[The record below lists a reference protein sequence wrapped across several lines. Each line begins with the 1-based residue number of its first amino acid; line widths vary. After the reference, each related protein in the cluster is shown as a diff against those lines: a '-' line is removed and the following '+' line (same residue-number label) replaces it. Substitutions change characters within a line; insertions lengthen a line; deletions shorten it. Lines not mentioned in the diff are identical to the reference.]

1 MWCTV
6 RDAANALP
14 PRARHRLGDRATEPD
29 NFATDLPLFR
39 YDGDWSCLA
48 DEPNRKEWVDA
59 VKYIPLAF
67 AGLL

>member
-1 MWCTV
+1 MRRTLC
-6 RDAANALP
+6 P
-14 PRARHRLGDRATEPD
+14 LGLGTAWATAQQNP
-29 NFATDLPLFR
+29 TTSRPIYPLFR